1 MKTSRLV
8 TLLALVLSLSVAAGA
23 WGVDD
28 GQTQPRVSDGTVNLS
43 TTSVDIIPLTS
54 GSGNVKGFQCLI
66 PGTSNHSVRLHFFVD
81 GGAAQTI
88 DPREAV
94 FHTDANGDRF
104 TEVPLNVRFE
114 TSIRVNLQ
122 KVSGTSPTAEKC
134 AVSWGLD

>member
-1 MKTSRLV
+1 MKTARLV

-23 WGVDD
+23 WAVDD
-28 GQTQPRVSDGTVNLS
+28 GQAQPRLDDGMVNLS
-43 TTSVDIIPLTS
+43 TTSFDIIPLTS
-54 GSGNVKGFQCLI
+54 GSGNVKGLQCLV
-66 PGTSNHSVRLHFFVD
+66 PGTSNHALRLHFFVD

-88 DPREAV
+88 DPRDAV

-104 TEVPLNVRFE
+104 TAVPLNVRFE

-122 KVSGTSPTAEKC
+122 KISGSSPTTEEC